1 MIVCFLGT
9 EYNLTMNIRQ
19 TPEWDVNP
27 AQAMKIQK
35 RLSRRIICGGSI
47 NAVKLIAGVDVSVYK
62 QKLARAAVVVLQ
74 YSKLDIVEV
83 VCIEGK
89 ASFPYIPGLLSFR
102 EIPLLL
108 EAFKRLEHIPDL
120 ILVDGQG
127 TAHPRKMGLASHLG
141 LILNIPT
148 IGCAKSHLYGEFDE
162 PGNERGSFSN
172 LKDKNGSIIGTVLR
186 TKTGVKPLYVSI
198 GHKIDLP
205 SSIHWVL
212 QCCQGY
218 RLPEPTRMAHQ
229 ASQGNLKSYSGLE

>member
-1 MIVCFLGT
+1 MK
-9 EYNLTMNIRQ
+9 IRQ
-19 TPEWDVNP
+19 TPEWDLNP
-27 AQAMKIQK
+27 AQAIKIQK
-35 RLSRRIICGGSI
+35 RLSGRIICGGSI
-47 NAVKLIAGVDVSVYK
+47 NAVKLIAGVDVSVDK

-74 YSKLDIVEV
+74 FSNLNIVEV

-108 EAFKRLEHIPDL
+108 DAFKRLEHIPDL

-172 LKDKNGSIIGTVLR
+172 LKDNNGSIIGTVLR